1 MTRNHAKTELGWN
14 IRSHLLQVCT
24 HCLTEHSNA
33 KELLQ
38 YLEGILPR
46 RKAGSSNVKGKGPSG
61 RSSESNR
68 REKGMYNVSHM
79 IRHYVPVILPWFTYI
94 SSGKHRSWEKT
105 DCAFIAWGTVIL
117 ILCEIT
123 YWNIVNIIHVYPLS
137 TVQQYMESNWSH
149 FNVTPKSY
157 CHSS

>member
-94 SSGKHRSWEKT
+94 SSGKHRE
-105 DCAFIAWGTVIL
+105 IL
-117 ILCEIT
+117 REDWLCLHCMGNSHSNSLWDHLLEHCKHYPCIS
-123 YWNIVNIIHVYPLS
+123 IIHCAAIYGVKLIP
-137 TVQQYMESNWSH
+137 
-149 FNVTPKSY
+149 F
-157 CHSS
+157 